1 MVLDFRGTRRRIA
14 DAWIRTIIPQKVED
28 ADKYFGEEE
37 KTTDEREESNVGLVV
52 VAALVIVLILC
63 LSCILKSVD
72 VEPGF

>member
-1 MVLDFRGTRRRIA
+1 MPR
-14 DAWIRTIIPQKVED
+14 VED